1 MSINTTLTQ
10 MQEASYNIVITD
22 GNSTKNKMQIDPG
35 DIHFFS
41 ILWDINEICVE
52 GFITF
57 RDSVKV
63 TEMIP
68 PNAGLR
74 LEVSMKDSIGGSF
87 EFIFVVTKIEKDLSN
102 GSNIEVKMSLID
114 EYFNYFVNTYKS
126 KGFKNKKASDIAK
139 ELVENPESGLISKKV
154 DVKVVNSEKEY
165 ENFVIPS
172 NKSLLAF
179 LYNIEKFDNMMCI
192 RNRSSFVVAPKN
204 KISSLAPDMS
214 SKCLFTANP
223 TQLQSPLFCYSFNV
237 VGSDKMRENMVLA
250 KTKSYS
256 LDSKKIEVNE
266 HFIGKT
272 ASELSLNTTP
282 LSTTITKGVRTSY
295 LDKNIMDSIFTSGT
309 IQQNSIEIRVN
320 GMFFNKLLN
329 KVGFDTNSTM
339 QGYKEK
345 MPFINGDYYITKIYD
360 IIENGMSFTQHI
372 TLSRVGVKA

>member
-10 MQEASYNIVITD
+10 MQEASYNIMVTNGSSI
-22 GNSTKNKMQIDPG
+22 NNKLQLDPG
-35 DIHFFS
+35 DVHFFS

-57 RDSVKV
+57 RDTLKI

-74 LEVSMKDSIGGSF
+74 LEVSFKDSIGGKF
-87 EFIFVVTKIEKDLSN
+87 NFVFVVTKMEKDFSN
-102 GSNIEVKMSLID
+102 GSNIEVKMSLVD

-126 KGFKNKKASDIAK
+126 KGFSNKKASAIAK
-139 ELVENPESGLISKKV
+139 ELVENPESGFISKQAE
-154 DVKVVNSEKEY
+154 VKVIDSEKEY
-165 ENFVIPS
+165 ENYAIPS

-179 LYNIEKFDNMMCI
+179 LYNIEKFDNLICL
-192 RNRSSFVVAPKN
+192 RNRQSFVIAPKN

-223 TQLQSPLFCYSFNV
+223 SQLQNPLFCYSFKINA
-237 VGSDKMRENMVLA
+237 SNKMKENMFLA

-256 LDSKKIEVNE
+256 LEDKKIEVNE

-272 ASELSLNTTP
+272 SSELSLNTTP
-282 LSTTITKGVRTSY
+282 LSMTITKGARTSY
-295 LDKNIMDSIFTSGT
+295 LDKNIMDSIFTSAT
-309 IQQNSIEIRVN
+309 IQQNSIEIKVN
-320 GMFFNKLLN
+320 GMFFNSLLN

-339 QGYKEK
+339 QGYSEK
-345 MPFINGDYYITKIYD
+345 MPFINGEYYITKIYD

-372 TLSRVGVKA
+372 TLSRVGIKV